1 MDRNL
6 VALKPAL
13 VWKHFAEI
21 VRIPRPSSHEE
32 KIRRYILD
40 FARAQGLES
49 KEDAAHNVYVR
60 KPASKGMEDRK
71 GVILQAHL
79 DMVPQKNNDKEFDFT
94 KDPIDAYIDGGW
106 VTADGTTLGAD
117 NGIGVA
123 AILAVLEDR
132 TLKHGP
138 LEALFTATEETGMDG
153 ANGLEKGLLHGDIL
167 LNLDSEEEGELYV
180 GCAGGLDANMTFG
193 YKAEPTPAGGYTAAK
208 ISVKGL
214 KGGHSG
220 IQIVCQRANAN
231 KVLFRFLNAAPCD
244 VLLASV
250 DGGGLRN
257 AIPREAEAVVLVET
271 RDYDEFAAAVKA
283 YEETVRAEYAGIEDA
298 VSVKIAEVGK
308 PAEMLPKEV
317 AGNLIKAVAACPDG
331 VQRMSVAMP
340 GLVQTSTN
348 LARVVSDGR
357 TVKLQ
362 CLLRSSVHRR
372 PLHAGRGQN
381 GTHGRLQRLEPRH
394 GVADPEGHDRLLR
407 GAVREEARRD
417 GHSRRAGVRHHR
429 QRLSRAGHDFV
440 RPDDLLPP
448 LARREGGDRLGREVL
463 RLPGRHAA
471 QRSRKIIAAW
481 RPIPENGSSSSI
493 PWPEAVAGLTI
504 FHRFRNTCAMPTS
517 SANRSSRS
525 TSSTPR
531 NSPSRP
537 CAKATAGS
545 SSWAATGRCTRW

>member
-167 LNLDSEEEGELYV
+167 LNLDSEEEGEL
-180 GCAGGLDANMTFG
+180 L
-193 YKAEPTPAGGYTAAK
+193 
-208 ISVKGL
+208 S
-214 KGGHSG
+214 
-220 IQIVCQRANAN
+220 
-231 KVLFRFLNAAPCD
+231 
-244 VLLASV
+244 
-250 DGGGLRN
+250 
-257 AIPREAEAVVLVET
+257 
-271 RDYDEFAAAVKA
+271 
-283 YEETVRAEYAGIEDA
+283 
-298 VSVKIAEVGK
+298 
-308 PAEMLPKEV
+308 
-317 AGNLIKAVAACPDG
+317 LI
-331 VQRMSVAMP
+331 
-340 GLVQTSTN
+340 
-348 LARVVSDGR
+348 
-357 TVKLQ
+357 
-362 CLLRSSVHRR
+362 H
-372 PLHAGRGQN
+372 
-381 GTHGRLQRLEPRH
+381 
-394 GVADPEGHDRLLR
+394 
-407 GAVREEARRD
+407 
-417 GHSRRAGVRHHR
+417 
-429 QRLSRAGHDFV
+429 
-440 RPDDLLPP
+440 
-448 LARREGGDRLGREVL
+448 
-463 RLPGRHAA
+463 
-471 QRSRKIIAAW
+471 I
-481 RPIPENGSSSSI
+481 
-493 PWPEAVAGLTI
+493 
-504 FHRFRNTCAMPTS
+504 
-517 SANRSSRS
+517 
-525 TSSTPR
+525 
-531 NSPSRP
+531 
-537 CAKATAGS
+537 
-545 SSWAATGRCTRW
+545 